1 MIRRGTFE
9 DADTLLNMGHFMFQ
23 ESAYSSLTWDRER
36 ARHEYLWTLSEGA
49 AFVYERDDK
58 LIGMILG
65 HVARP
70 WFSSDLV
77 GYEEC
82 FYVLPEHR
90 AGVVAWR
97 LVENWSN
104 WCTNHGAK
112 MLRPSTSCGTFTSER
127 LYEAMGFRSVGGNFV
142 KDLV

>member
-1 MIRRGTFE
+1 MIRRATIE
-9 DADTLLNMGHFMFQ
+9 DADALLDMGYLMFK
-23 ESAYSSLTWDRER
+23 ESVYSSLTWDRDR
-36 ARHEYLWTLSEGA
+36 ALAEYVWTLNRGA
-49 AFVYERDDK
+49 VFIYERDNK
-58 LIGMILG
+58 PIGMVLG
-65 HVARP
+65 HVAKP

-90 AGVVAWR
+90 SGRVAAR
-97 LVENWSN
+97 LIEHWSN
-104 WCTNHGAK
+104 WCINHGAK

-127 LYEAMGFRSVGGNFV
+127 LYEALGFRAVGGNFV